1 MVESDGTF
9 RPDADITRAEMA
21 ARLAI
26 TKGQSIE
33 VNATTDFADDKD
45 IPAWAKNS
53 VAFVKQAGIVQG
65 KGNN

>member
-9 RPDADITRAEMA
+9 RP
-21 ARLAI
+21 
-26 TKGQSIE
+26 
-33 VNATTDFADDKD
+33 DDKD